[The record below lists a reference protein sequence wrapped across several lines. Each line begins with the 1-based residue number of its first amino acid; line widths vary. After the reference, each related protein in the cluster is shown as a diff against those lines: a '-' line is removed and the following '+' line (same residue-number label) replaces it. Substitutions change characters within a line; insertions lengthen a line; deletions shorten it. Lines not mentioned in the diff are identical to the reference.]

1 MTAKKRDDRVR
12 NSVWRARGF
21 EHECCYD
28 ILRSRIFKL
37 QKISIFFFLLLLLFV
52 VYALNETYS
61 NPRGSFKYDNRERVD
76 RFNFRFRAERG
87 IHRCFFFFLWIC
99 IRKLYRKKCSDPQFV
114 SDTESHLVDDNLR
127 RFSRFSHKHTTR
139 NKVPKYH
146 KKKNSLFLR
155 HFETTMVIKSRNTW
169 PPRIG
174 ANEFPKTFFLSSD
187 YLCQFEVFNL
197 YEKKAD

>member
-87 IHRCFFFFLWIC
+87 IHRCFFFFFMN
-99 IRKLYRKKCSDPQFV
+99 LYPKTLPEEV
-114 SDTESHLVDDNLR
+114 LR
-127 RFSRFSHKHTTR
+127 STVCFRYRIAFSRRQFTSFFSIFSQAHDAQQSTEI
-139 NKVPKYH
+139 
-146 KKKNSLFLR
+146 S
-155 HFETTMVIKSRNTW
+155 
-169 PPRIG
+169 
-174 ANEFPKTFFLSSD
+174 
-187 YLCQFEVFNL
+187 
-197 YEKKAD
+197 